1 MKKQRN
7 RGNFEK
13 GNILIDTCMP
23 SSKPRITLY
32 MDEEDMDSLE
42 QWAKDEFLSVPQLT
56 KVIVKR
62 AIAEYRKQ
70 CETQTEVPHSRKT
83 NKKGFQ
89 EE

>member
-70 CETQTEVPHSRKT
+70 CETQTEPPHSGKT

>member
-7 RGNFEK
+7 RGNFEE
-13 GNILIDTCMP
+13 GNFLIDTCMP

-32 MDEEDMDSLE
+32 MDEDDMDCLE
-42 QWAKDEFLSVPQLT
+42 RWAKDEFLTVPQLT

-62 AIAEYRKQ
+62 AIAEYGKQ
-70 CETQTEVPHSRKT
+70 CETQTEPPHPGKT